1 MSIDNDRI
9 FSILYFIYNFHL
21 LFLILA
27 GSLRFIF
34 FFLSTKAKNLEYIHS
49 RFQLYIFLIITNAYN
64 LTIEQKITS
73 SDQ

>member
-1 MSIDNDRI
+1 MSINNDRI
-9 FSILYFIYNFHL
+9 SSILYFIYNFHL

-27 GSLRFIF
+27 GALMFIF
-34 FFLSTKAKNLEYIHS
+34 FFLSTKNLEHVHS